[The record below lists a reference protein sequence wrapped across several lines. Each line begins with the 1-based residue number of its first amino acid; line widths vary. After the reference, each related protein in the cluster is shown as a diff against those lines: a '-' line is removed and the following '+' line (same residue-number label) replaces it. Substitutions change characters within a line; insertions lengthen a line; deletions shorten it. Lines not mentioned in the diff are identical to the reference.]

1 MREQIKRILELV
13 HRERLSEDDAVEL
26 LAALSP
32 KLMLEGARREF
43 IFQTLREEGQTP
55 DSVTGQLLSLS
66 GLSAVGGAGG
76 PVFTARPGYQ
86 SQSQSGGGS
95 QSQSQEFGPGFVA
108 LGRRWDG
115 IDNFVD
121 RVTGTVESAINAALH
136 GNPTPPRAP
145 GRSGSTRAGTVLRV
159 EVETAVGGSYNANLP
174 LSLAEHLPRLIPAA
188 ALGVLEAAGLN
199 AEALVLLLQAGPPI
213 GKLIES
219 EDETGNEVRLIIE

>member
-32 KLMLEGARREF
+32 KLGLEGARREYV
-43 IFQTLREEGQTP
+43 FQTLREEGQTP
-55 DSVTGQLLSLS
+55 DSVTTQLLALS
-66 GLSAVGGAGG
+66 GLSGFA
-76 PVFTARPGYQ
+76 ARPGSQ

-95 QSQSQEFGPGFVA
+95 QSQSQDFGPGFVA
-108 LGRRWDG
+108 MGRRWDG
-115 IDNFVD
+115 IDNFVE
-121 RVTGTVESAINAALH
+121 RVTGTVENAINAALH
-136 GNPTPPRAP
+136 GTPSPPRAP
-145 GRSGSTRAGTVLRV
+145 GRPQSTRAGTVLRV
-159 EVETAVGGSYNANLP
+159 EVETSVGGSYNANLP

-219 EDETGNEVRLIIE
+219 EDEAGNEVRLIIE